1 MKSSKLTA
9 LTLGFILIVFS
20 SCQKTSFSEMNSN
33 RDGFGIDITPPPPT
47 PISNCAN
54 KDFDKDMDSQINS
67 EDTVKI
73 KEVIEINLHLYS
85 CDAENFKEIIWL
97 SSGLIKY
104 GTDILKIQTSFDSL
118 GSQEVQ
124 AIIIYKDTVL
134 DSRGNYVEGTKPK
147 AIKKTIISI

>member
-9 LTLGFILIVFS
+9 LTLGLILILFS
-20 SCQKTSFSEMNSN
+20 SCKKTGFSEMDSN
-33 RDGFGIDITPPPPT
+33 RDGFGIVITPPAPT

-54 KDFDKDMDSQINS
+54 KDMDSQINS
-67 EDTVKI
+67 EDTVKV
-73 KEVIEINLHLYS
+73 KEIIEINLHLYS

-104 GTDILKIQTSFDSL
+104 TADPLTIQSSFDTL
-118 GSQEVQ
+118 GSHEVQ

-147 AIKKTIISI
+147 VIKKNIISI